1 MLLNADLNQ
10 RVVIN
15 SNEIPWVDSPMAG
28 VQRRMLERDGDEVAR
43 ATTIVRYAPGSYF
56 SAHTHGGG
64 EEFLVLD
71 GVFSDEKGDYSAG
84 TYVRN
89 PVGSTHTPFSKDG
102 ATILVKLWQMS
113 PEDREQKVIDSLT
126 NPWQPGLAAGLEVMP
141 LHTHATEQVALVKV
155 GRNNSEYYTFRAK
168 YIIAASGIIDYLP
181 MLENMRNVYDYAGHN
196 LHVCLI
202 CDGYE
207 MADKKVGVFA
217 SSAGNAEVVFPL
229 GWFTSDITL
238 FTQGLFDV
246 PDDLRSRMEE
256 HGYQIVETPIEQFL
270 GENHQMSGVELK
282 DGQVVDLETGL
293 ISMGSQYHATY
304 LDKFDLEKKG
314 GNLVTDKMART
325 SHPRIFAIGDLK
337 VGLNQVV
344 VAAADGA
351 LAATQIWRDIR
362 RSTPPKKAA
371 HPLPRQ

>member
-1 MLLNADLNQ
+1 MKLTKQNLQPSTEKIYD
-10 RVVIN
+10 
-15 SNEIPWVDSPMAG
+15 
-28 VQRRMLERDGDEVAR
+28 
-43 ATTIVRYAPGSYF
+43 TIIV
-56 SAHTHGGG
+56 GGG
-64 EEFLVLD
+64 AGGL
-71 GVFSDEKGDYSAG
+71 SAG
-84 TYVRN
+84 IYLQRYLLDTLIIDKGKARSFWMTELHNYLGLPPDTPGRSVLRQGKEHYLSLGGDLLDAFVEEVVDEGETFAVR
-89 PVGSTHTPFSKDG
+89 
-102 ATILVKLWQMS
+102 
-113 PEDREQKVIDSLT
+113 
-126 NPWQPGLAAGLEVMP
+126 
-141 LHTHATEQVALVKV
+141 VKV
-155 GRNNSEYYTFRAK
+155 GRSNSEYHTFRAK

-181 MLENMRNVYDYAGHN
+181 MLENMRNVYDYAGYN

-229 GWFTSDITL
+229 GWFTPDITL
-238 FTQGLFDV
+238 FTQGLFEV
-246 PDDLRSRMEE
+246 NDDLRSRMEE

-270 GENHQMSGVELK
+270 GENHQMSGVELT
-282 DGQVVDLETGL
+282 DGQVVELETGL

-362 RSTPPKKAA
+362 RSTPPKKAL
-371 HPLPRQ
+371 HKK